1 MPFNFTVSPDFAPDH
16 MSGWFYFNTWLQRQ
30 LGIDIHLEL
39 YDSFEDQR
47 ADIRAGKV
55 DLIYANPYD
64 ASMLVREMG
73 FKAVARPQQ
82 KRDEAIVAVPDSS
95 PAQAVEDL
103 QSGARLATTGDPDVH
118 TIGMIMLEPADLDAD
133 NLRLQ
138 EYDSY
143 ILVAKALLRDDAD
156 VGFFLKD
163 SFLELSDLIRKQMR
177 VLVSSQISVVHHAL
191 LVGPRLQPHFAD
203 LQSKLLEM
211 KQAPKGAGV
220 LESMG
225 LEGWEVMSE
234 EQTEFMIDLID
245 TLVI

>member
-1 MPFNFTVSPDFAPDH
+1 M
-16 MSGWFYFNTWLQRQ
+16 
-30 LGIDIHLEL
+30 
-39 YDSFEDQR
+39 
-47 ADIRAGKV
+47 
-55 DLIYANPYD
+55 
-64 ASMLVREMG
+64 
-73 FKAVARPQQ
+73 
-82 KRDEAIVAVPDSS
+82 AVPERS
-95 PAQAVEDL
+95 PVQAVEDL

-133 NLRLQ
+133 NLKLQ

-143 ILVAKALLRDDAD
+143 ILVAKALLRDEAD

-163 SFLELSDLIRKQMR
+163 SFVELSDLIRKQMR

-191 LVGPRLQPHFAD
+191 LVGPQLQPRFAE
-203 LQSKLLEM
+203 LQGKLLEM
-211 KQAPKGAGV
+211 KAASRGAGV